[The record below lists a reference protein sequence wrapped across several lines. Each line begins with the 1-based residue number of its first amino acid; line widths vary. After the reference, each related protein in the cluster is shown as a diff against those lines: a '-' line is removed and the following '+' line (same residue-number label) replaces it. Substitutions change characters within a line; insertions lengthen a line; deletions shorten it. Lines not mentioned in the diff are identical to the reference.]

1 MRRAW
6 AYTRPVQLPDEF
18 IRNLTHVLGEAGR
31 AWVDGLP
38 TLLAACERDYG
49 LTVGAPFE
57 LSYNYVAPARRA
69 DGTDVVLKLSPH
81 GDDFRHELTATR
93 HFAGRG
99 MARLLESDE
108 TRGIALLE
116 RLLPGRMLVEL
127 GDDERETEIAAEVM
141 LALRRGA
148 PPDTTLPTTRDWFA
162 AFAKH
167 RTEHGGPGPLPRD
180 AFEYGEAMYEELLR
194 TSGQPVLLHG
204 DLHHYNILSAERAP
218 WLAIDPHGVVGEAAF
233 ETGAYFGNPA
243 DLLTR
248 PHPERILERR
258 AHVFAERLGLDRQR
272 VLAWGVA
279 YQTLSAVWSA
289 ENGGTHWGKAIRV
302 AEMLR
307 ALR

>member
-1 MRRAW
+1 M
-6 AYTRPVQLPDEF
+6 TLPERF
-18 IRNLTHVLGEAGR
+18 VANITHVLGDEGR

-38 TLLAACERDYG
+38 ALLAACERDYG
-49 LTVGAPFE
+49 LTIGPSFE
-57 LSYNYVAPARRA
+57 LSYNYVAPVTRA
-69 DGTDVVLKLSPH
+69 DGTDAVLKLSPH

-93 HFAGRG
+93 HFAGQG
-99 MARLLESDE
+99 MVRLLESDE

-116 RLLPGRMLVEL
+116 RLLPGRMLVEV
-127 GDDERETEIAAEVM
+127 GDDERETEIAADAM
-141 LALRRGA
+141 LALRRDP
-148 PPDTTLPTTRDWFA
+148 PPDTTLPTVRDWFA

-167 RTEHGGPGPLPRD
+167 RAEYGGAGALPLD
-180 AFEYGEAMYEELLR
+180 AFEYGEATYEELLR
-194 TSGQPVLLHG
+194 TSGPSVLLHG

-248 PHPERILERR
+248 PSPERILERR

-272 VLAWGVA
+272 LLAWGVA

-289 ENGGTHWGKAIRV
+289 ENGGTGWGSAIRV

-307 ALR
+307 GLR